1 MNKPIPALCD
11 SATGTGC
18 TPDVCRVNVHPDPA
32 STQGRRRARRKPALV
47 AYSRF
52 TRSGLTVFL
61 PQAPDPEGILVL
73 WQLFGKPPLY
83 DALRAGRVAR

>member
-1 MNKPIPALCD
+1 MKKPIPLAL
-11 SATGTGC
+11 STGIGC
-18 TPDVCRVNVHPDPA
+18 TSCLCEGKVHPDPA
-32 STQGRRRARRKPALV
+32 STQGRRPRMRRQPALV

-61 PQAPDPEGILVL
+61 PQAPDPDRILVL

-83 DALRAGRVAR
+83 DVLRAGRVAG